1 MNIYIKVKRFIYVS
15 VIIGLISTN
24 VMSITNAGFHDFLSG
39 LFSNVPITNFMS
51 QSKANQVKT
60 LSKEN
65 KQLKKQNS
73 NFKKKEKIQKIKLAK
88 AHKITRNV
96 AIRTAKNVTLNVTSI
111 FGEAVP
117 FLGIG
122 LIVAVTAMD
131 VHNGCETIKDTNKL
145 LNLMDFDGVTDQE
158 NTVCGINVPTFQ
170 SVEDSLKLSRSD
182 FEDAVGG
189 TIYEIFN

>member
-131 VHNGCETIKDTNKL
+131 VHNGCAITLGHFTCVAPGRLKRLTN
-145 LNLMDFDGVTDQE
+145 
-158 NTVCGINVPTFQ
+158 CRIYPW
-170 SVEDSLKLSRSD
+170 R
-182 FEDAVGG
+182 AVRDRRP
-189 TIYEIFN
+189 

>member
-51 QSKANQVKT
+51 QSKTNQVKT

-65 KQLKKQNS
+65 KQLKKQNL
-73 NFKKKEKIQKIKLAK
+73 NFKNKEKIQKIKLTK

-111 FGEAVP
+111 VGESVP
-117 FLGIG
+117 FLGVG

-131 VHNGCETIKDTNKL
+131 VYNGCETIKDTNEL
-145 LNLMDFDGVTDQE
+145 LNLMGFDGVTDEE
-158 NTVCGINVPTFQ
+158 NTVCGITVPTYQ
-170 SVEDSLKLSRSD
+170 SVEDSLKFSRKD
-182 FEDAVGG
+182 FEDAIGG
-189 TIYEIFN
+189 TLSEIFN